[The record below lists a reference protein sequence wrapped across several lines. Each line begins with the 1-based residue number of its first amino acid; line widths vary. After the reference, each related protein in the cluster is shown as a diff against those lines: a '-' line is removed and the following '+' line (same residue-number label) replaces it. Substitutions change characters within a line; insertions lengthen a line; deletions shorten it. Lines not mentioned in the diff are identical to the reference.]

1 MTHVE
6 PAPQTTGKVIRW
18 AFFYDILVG
27 AFLLGKDR
35 SIRELTVDLARLQP
49 GESVLDVGCGTGSL
63 TIAAKQRL
71 GAAGTVQGIDAA
83 PEMVARAR
91 QKAKAAG
98 AAVEFRVAAVER
110 LPYPDAQFDVVLS
123 SLMLH
128 HLPVDLRRP
137 AFTEIRRVLK
147 PGGRLLVVDFE
158 PPRKPVG
165 RVLTRILS
173 GHTLAH
179 NNLSD
184 NLPFVHDVGFVQVDH
199 GPAGHPLLS
208 YLSAKAE

>member
-1 MTHVE
+1 MTHGE

-18 AFFYDILVG
+18 AFFYDMLVG
-27 AFLLGKDR
+27 AFLLGKER
-35 SIRELTVDLARLQP
+35 TMRELTVDLAQLQP

-63 TIAAKQRL
+63 AIAVKRRL
-71 GAAGTVQGIDAA
+71 GTAGTMQGIDAA

-91 QKAKAAG
+91 QKAKAADVD
-98 AAVEFRVAAVER
+98 VEFRVAAVER

-147 PGGRLLVVDFE
+147 PGGRLLVVDYE
-158 PPRKPVG
+158 PPKHPVS
-165 RVLTRILS
+165 RALISILS
-173 GHTLAH
+173 HTMAH
-179 NNLSD
+179 NNLNDS
-184 NLPFVHDVGFVQVDH
+184 LSFVHDAGFVQVDY
-199 GPAGHPLLS
+199 GKTRHPLLS
-208 YLSAKAE
+208 YLSARAI